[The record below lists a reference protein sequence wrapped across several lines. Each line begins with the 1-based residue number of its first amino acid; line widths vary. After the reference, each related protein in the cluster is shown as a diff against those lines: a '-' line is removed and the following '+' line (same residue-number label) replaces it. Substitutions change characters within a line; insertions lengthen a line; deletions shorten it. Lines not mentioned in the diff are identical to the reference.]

1 MKNISVHLQQF
12 IVDSLHPNTLAGQRI
27 SSNEFEKWKSFIS
40 QEIEKLYL
48 QTLRANFNGRNST
61 EWYVAGVI
69 GHVTELSDI
78 VNGYLIKYAR
88 LWQNHG
94 AASEIKQSYI
104 FTCQAFESF
113 IEALV
118 KKYPAIGAGTRFPD
132 HSLFNVKTRLKND
145 LKKVRHHLDINNID
159 SGLNDV
165 VTEGIYHI
173 VQQNNLLRGHEL
185 YLRRLMADI
194 IKHPF
199 RSSQDC
205 IDYLIINDFNLP
217 EFFLFCVDTWSK
229 RLIEMDGMFEQREM
243 LLDVKSHLFDISF
256 AHGLKFPFTHDRLY
270 NELNK
275 FLTEKY
281 ALVKEKLKISRQF
294 ALVDGQN
301 SRAKRIMVN
310 LSVAQLGLFI
320 RVQVEKGILM
330 KEHIGELFAFYARHF
345 YTPNTNFISPE
356 SLQKK
361 SSDVEHATAIK
372 LKAQLISMINWI
384 NTNYNLSNFN

>member
-1 MKNISVHLQQF
+1 
-12 IVDSLHPNTLAGQRI
+12 
-27 SSNEFEKWKSFIS
+27 
-40 QEIEKLYL
+40 
-48 QTLRANFNGRNST
+48 
-61 EWYVAGVI
+61 
-69 GHVTELSDI
+69 
-78 VNGYLIKYAR
+78 
-88 LWQNHG
+88 
-94 AASEIKQSYI
+94 
-104 FTCQAFESF
+104 
-113 IEALV
+113 
-118 KKYPAIGAGTRFPD
+118 
-132 HSLFNVKTRLKND
+132 
-145 LKKVRHHLDINNID
+145 
-159 SGLNDV
+159 
-165 VTEGIYHI
+165 
-173 VQQNNLLRGHEL
+173 
-185 YLRRLMADI
+185 MADI

-199 RSSQDC
+199 RSSQDF

-229 RLIEMDGMFEQREM
+229 RLIEMDGLFEQREM
-243 LLDVKSHLFDISF
+243 LLDVKSHLFDISL
-256 AHGLKFPFTHDRLY
+256 AYGLKFPFTHDRLY